1 MNNISDSILKEYD
14 IRGKFPEQ
22 LSADD
27 AFRLG
32 WGYATEY
39 KMRKV
44 VVGRDMRSESAAILP
59 AFCRG
64 MACAGVKIYDLDIV
78 STPEVFFAVGHHKY
92 DGGVMATASHNPT
105 GYTGLKLIDRQGR
118 GIGRQTGLLK
128 IAKRA
133 NACPV
138 KDVGVVAKSQSVT
151 VYDAYYKFISRVVD
165 IRKFVGQKV
174 ILDGRHGSV
183 TTATEYIFG
192 RLPLQYAGINMKPAR
207 KQLPFGFNP
216 LLSVNHRQLK
226 SAVKKQK
233 ASLGIM
239 WDGDGDRCVFFDEHG
254 QFIAPYYMNC
264 LLSQIITS
272 KKKKPTIAIDARLPQ
287 GLSQVI
293 KAHGGRPYI
302 VRSGWSNF
310 GRVML
315 KKNIMFGCENSA
327 HYFIDMRLGGGRSQY
342 VFSDALLTP
351 LLVMEYLGVQ
361 KLTLSEAVAPF
372 KNSLHISGELNFE
385 DVDSKKLFAKIKRR
399 YKLLRMQEVDGL
411 SVFGKDWFFNVRASN
426 TEPLVRINIEAKSPE
441 RVIEIKEKLLSL
453 M

>member
-1 MNNISDSILKEYD
+1 MNNISDNILKEYD

-22 LSADD
+22 LSAHD

-32 WGYATEY
+32 WGYAIEY
-39 KMRKV
+39 KIRKV

-64 MACAGVKIYDLDIV
+64 MACAGVKIYDLGV
-78 STPEVFFAVGHHKY
+78 VGTPEVFFAVGHYKY
-92 DGGVMATASHNPT
+92 DGGVMATASHNPV
-105 GYTGLKLIDRQGR
+105 GYTGLKLIDKYGR

-138 KDVGVVAKSQSVT
+138 EDVGGITRSQSINVH
-151 VYDAYYKFISRVVD
+151 DAYYKFISRVVD
-165 IRKFVGQKV
+165 IRKLVGKKAV
-174 ILDGRHGSV
+174 LDGRHGSV
-183 TTATEYIFG
+183 RAAAEYIFG
-192 RLPLQYAGINMKPAR
+192 RLPLQHASINMKPVR
-207 KQLPFGFNP
+207 KQSPLGFNP
-216 LLSVNHRQLK
+216 LLLINHRQLK
-226 SAVKKQK
+226 SAVKNQK
-233 ASLGIM
+233 ASLGLM

-264 LLSQIITS
+264 LLSQIIAS
-272 KKKKPTIAIDARLPQ
+272 KKKKSIIAIDARLPQ
-287 GLSQVI
+287 GLSRVI
-293 KAHGGRPYI
+293 KAHGSRPHI

-315 KKNIMFGCENSA
+315 QKKILFGCENSA

-342 VFSDALLTP
+342 VFSDALLAP

-361 KLTLSEAVAPF
+361 KLALSEAIAHF

-399 YKLLRMQEVDGL
+399 YKSLRMQEVDGL

-441 RVIEIKEKLLSL
+441 QVIEVKEKLLSL